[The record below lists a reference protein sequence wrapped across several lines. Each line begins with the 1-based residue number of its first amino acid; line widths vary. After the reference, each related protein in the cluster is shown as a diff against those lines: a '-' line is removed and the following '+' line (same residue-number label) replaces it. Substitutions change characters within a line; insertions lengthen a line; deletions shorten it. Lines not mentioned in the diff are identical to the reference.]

1 MYCIIV
7 CVCVGERS
15 NSWDRSNRV
24 LLGEEGGGG
33 GGGTRFFFKQ
43 RKGGR
48 AGGDG
53 QIIHMGRGKSDMRV
67 VSRC

>member
-24 LLGEEGGGG
+24 LLGEEGGEWKPV
-33 GGGTRFFFKQ
+33 FL
-43 RKGGR
+43 
-48 AGGDG
+48 
-53 QIIHMGRGKSDMRV
+53 
-67 VSRC
+67 